1 MMTQTDTIGWNL
13 KNSYQSL
20 PDLFYSSVE
29 PTPTKHPEIIFL
41 NEALADSLGL
51 SREELQNEQGKAI
64 LAGNAI
70 PDGAKPIAQ
79 SYAGHQFGSFTR
91 LGDGRAILLGEQQTK
106 DNELYDIQ
114 LKGAGKT
121 WYSRAGDGL
130 ASIGPMLREYLISEA
145 MYGLGIPTT
154 RSLAVVKSEDTVMR
168 EQPLHRGI
176 LTRVAKSHLRVG
188 TFQYA
193 MAWGENSDVEKIADY
208 AIERHYPHL
217 MAESQP
223 YEKFFEAV
231 LEEQAQLIA
240 AWQLVGF
247 IHGVMNTDNMS
258 ICGETIDYGPCAFM
272 NSFDLNTVFS
282 SIDVQ
287 GRYKFGN
294 QPAIAHWNLTRF
306 AETLLPLFDENQ
318 EKAIDKAKTMLEAFF
333 PRFNDLWLN
342 GMREKLGLFES
353 YKTDYSLVVDLLDMM
368 KTHQADYT
376 DTFLDLTFHQET
388 ANSFTTTTDFK
399 EWKKRWTERIHEEG
413 KSWED
418 VQEKMK
424 RNNPALIPRN
434 HLVEEALQAAVQDE
448 DYQPM
453 QKLMKALVD
462 PYAHSKTQAALN
474 QIPVP
479 DTPYQTF
486 CGT

>member
-1 MMTQTDTIGWNL
+1 MTQTNTIGWNL

-20 PDLFYSSVE
+20 PELFYSDAE
-29 PTPTKHPEIIFL
+29 PTASKNPEIVFFNRAL
-41 NEALADSLGL
+41 ARSLELDDEALQS
-51 SREELQNEQGKAI
+51 ENGKDI
-64 LAGNAI
+64 LAGNTV
-70 PDGAKPIAQ
+70 PERAKTIAQ

-106 DNELYDIQ
+106 DRALYDIQ

-121 WYSRAGDGL
+121 WYSRGGDGL
-130 ASIGPMLREYLISEA
+130 ASIGPMLREYVISEA
-145 MYGLGIPTT
+145 MHGLGIPTT
-154 RSLAVVKSEDTVMR
+154 RSLAVVKSDDMVVR
-168 EQPLHRGI
+168 EQPLKRGI

-193 MAWGENSDVEKIADY
+193 NVWGEESDVQKLADY

-217 MAESQP
+217 MAESKP

-231 LEEQAQLIA
+231 LEEQAQLISS
-240 AWQLVGF
+240 WQLIGF

-272 NSFDLNTVFS
+272 NTFDLSTVFS

-318 EKAIDKAKTMLEAFF
+318 EKAIDKAKNMLEEFF
-333 PRFNDLWLN
+333 PRFNELWLD
-342 GMREKLGLFES
+342 GMRAKLGLFES
-353 YKTDYSLVVDLLDMM
+353 YKTDYSLVVDLLDAMQAQ
-368 KTHQADYT
+368 QADYT
-376 DTFLDLTFHQET
+376 DTFLALTFDKET
-388 ANSFTTTTDFK
+388 EDTFTTTTEFK
-399 EWKKRWTERIHEEG
+399 KWKQRWQERLGQEG
-413 KSWED
+413 QSWSD
-418 VQEKMK
+418 VQDKMK
-424 RNNPALIPRN
+424 QHNPALIPRN
-434 HLVEEALQAAVQDE
+434 HLVEDALQAAVQEE

-453 QKLMKALVD
+453 QKLMNALEN
-462 PYAHSKTQAALN
+462 PYAHSGSQEALA

>member
-1 MMTQTDTIGWNL
+1 YFKKSFVQFVFVYGPTLKEVIMMTQTDTIGWNL

-29 PTPTKHPEIIFL
+29 PTPTKQPEIIFL

-51 SREELQNEQGKAI
+51 SHGELQNEQGKAT

-106 DNELYDIQ
+106 DNELHDIQ

-208 AIERHYPHL
+208 AIERHYQHL
-217 MAESQP
+217 MAERQP

-294 QPAIAHWNLTRF
+294 QP
-306 AETLLPLFDENQ
+306 
-318 EKAIDKAKTMLEAFF
+318 
-333 PRFNDLWLN
+333 
-342 GMREKLGLFES
+342 
-353 YKTDYSLVVDLLDMM
+353 
-368 KTHQADYT
+368 
-376 DTFLDLTFHQET
+376 
-388 ANSFTTTTDFK
+388 
-399 EWKKRWTERIHEEG
+399 
-413 KSWED
+413 
-418 VQEKMK
+418 
-424 RNNPALIPRN
+424 
-434 HLVEEALQAAVQDE
+434 
-448 DYQPM
+448 
-453 QKLMKALVD
+453 
-462 PYAHSKTQAALN
+462 
-474 QIPVP
+474 
-479 DTPYQTF
+479 
-486 CGT
+486 